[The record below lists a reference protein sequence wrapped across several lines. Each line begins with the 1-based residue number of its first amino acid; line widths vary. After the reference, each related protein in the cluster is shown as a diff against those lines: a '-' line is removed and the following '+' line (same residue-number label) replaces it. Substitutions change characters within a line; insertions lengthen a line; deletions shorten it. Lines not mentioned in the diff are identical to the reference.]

1 MPPKKRKSHQK
12 AVEVESV
19 EKKKTMKKRGHGAPI
34 IQVTTTADTSIQ
46 AKTSHVTQATWTPG
60 HTAPP
65 ASQPPLSESGHG
77 SVTLSRPLA
86 CIQPFLLCHQ
96 TVSVLWLAFNLF
108 FCVIKR

>member
-19 EKKKTMKKRGHGAPI
+19 EKKKTMKKRCHGAPI

-46 AKTSHVTQATWTPG
+46 AETSHVTQATGTLG
-60 HTAPP
+60 HTTPP

-77 SVTLSRPLA
+77 SVTLPLPLA

-96 TVSVLWLAFNLF
+96 TVSLIMIL
-108 FCVIKR
+108 C